1 MPTRVRHALDLLQ
14 IELSRHAFLAVV
26 VASSVASL
34 GTWAY
39 AQAIAPQPINPPLT
53 LMGDDIAFRADA
65 RRGDMVEGRLM
76 VRIDG
81 KWVEANVDGGL
92 RVRRLQSK

>member
-1 MPTRVRHALDLLQ
+1 MQ
-14 IELSRHAFLAVV
+14 IELSRRALLAVV
-26 VASSVASL
+26 VVSSVASL

-39 AQAIAPQPINPPLT
+39 AQAVAPQPITPPLT
-53 LMGDDIAFRADA
+53 LMGDNIAFRAEA
-65 RRGDMVEGRLM
+65 RRGDVVEGRLM

-81 KWVEANVDGGL
+81 MWVEASVDGGL